1 MLPKNHDIIIFIKKG
16 VLMAAEKKTVHDF
29 EFVGRLIN
37 IMKILQ
43 EETDEYH
50 TITQP
55 EILDLLR
62 DRDCA
67 CSERTLT
74 DYLKTIMKE
83 LNPEDVDGYVYDNA
97 TIEDYVIIAK
107 GLEDKLKAKD
117 YGLEAEGSKKLQLR
131 SLRYNQLLSFAE
143 LNQVIEG
150 VLFLKHIDDESKEK
164 IIHKLIKLSS
174 RHFPESSPYIS
185 GSTGAIS
192 KKIAGVFEDSRVDE
206 AALKNNMQMIR
217 RAIEADRGAG
227 VKIAFHF
234 NGYDEKKKL
243 VPRLDADGNKIRY
256 VANPYYIIMYNGK
269 PYLICAVD
277 PYDNAAIYRIDLM
290 SDITMDI
297 KKSLVDED
305 KMIGEKRKPKSEIE
319 GLPMDWNSKEAGRF
333 QTEHLYMYYG
343 KPESITLKLDRAR
356 YTLLHDYFGDR
367 YQFVEHIDDRWDCVQ
382 VKCVPEAMISWAMQ
396 CSDFVEVLQPEDLR
410 RKMLE
415 KCKGLVERY
424 Q

>member
-1 MLPKNHDIIIFIKKG
+1 MLPKNHGIIIFIKKG

-37 IMKILQ
+37 ILKILQ

-83 LNPEDVDGYVYDNA
+83 LNPEDVDGYVDDNA
-97 TIEDYVIIAK
+97 TIEDYVIVAK
-107 GLEDKLKAKD
+107 GLEDKLKARD
-117 YGLEAEGSKKLQLR
+117 YGLEVEGSKKLQLR

-164 IIHKLIKLSS
+164 IIRKLIKLSS
-174 RHFPESSPYIS
+174 RHFPQYSPYIS

-192 KKIAGVFEDSRVDE
+192 KKIAGVYEDSRVDE

-234 NGYDEKKKL
+234 NGYDEKK
-243 VPRLDADGNKIRY
+243 
-256 VANPYYIIMYNGK
+256 
-269 PYLICAVD
+269 
-277 PYDNAAIYRIDLM
+277 
-290 SDITMDI
+290 
-297 KKSLVDED
+297 
-305 KMIGEKRKPKSEIE
+305 
-319 GLPMDWNSKEAGRF
+319 EA
-333 QTEHLYMYYG
+333 
-343 KPESITLKLDRAR
+343 
-356 YTLLHDYFGDR
+356 
-367 YQFVEHIDDRWDCVQ
+367 
-382 VKCVPEAMISWAMQ
+382 
-396 CSDFVEVLQPEDLR
+396 
-410 RKMLE
+410 
-415 KCKGLVERY
+415 
-424 Q
+424 